1 MVGSRLFLVRVWP
14 HAQHFRAVLRAV
26 EEESVQLFTA
36 PEPLA
41 DYLRGLTASA
51 PQASAVPLT
60 PLTPREL
67 EVALLCEQGLGHKH
81 ISKRLGLAPATVRNH
96 ISHCYQKLGVSNRLA
111 LARALHEA
119 SSLHSGGAG
128 AFAPSPQ
135 KAPKPSMAAGS
146 TVCLT

>member
-14 HAQHFRAVLRAV
+14 HPQHFRAVLRAV

-41 DYLRGLTASA
+41 DFLR
-51 PQASAVPLT
+51 AVPAASLPVPAEPLP

-67 EVALLCEQGLGHKH
+67 EVALLCDQGLGHKQ

-111 LARALHEA
+111 LARALREA

-128 AFAPSPQ
+128 ASASSPPPS
-135 KAPKPSMAAGS
+135 AFSSIARVAAS
-146 TVCLT
+146 PVA